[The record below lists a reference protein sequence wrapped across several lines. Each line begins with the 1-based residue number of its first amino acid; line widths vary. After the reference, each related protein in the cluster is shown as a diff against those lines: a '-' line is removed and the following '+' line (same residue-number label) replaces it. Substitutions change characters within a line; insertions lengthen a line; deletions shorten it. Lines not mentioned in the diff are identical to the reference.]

1 MPHSSAPSAAS
12 PPIAVIGAGP
22 AGLFAAEILSGAG
35 LRVTVYDRMAH
46 PARKFLMA
54 GASGLNLT
62 HAEPLETFLT
72 GYGHAR
78 PSLEA
83 AIRAFPPEALRA
95 WAETLGQ
102 SCFTGSSGRV
112 FPTAM
117 KASPLLRA
125 WLERLNRRGVT
136 FCSRHTWTGWSE
148 EGPVFDT
155 PEGTVTSRADATVLA
170 LGGASWSRLGSNGAW
185 ATLLPDSDITPFAPS
200 NCGFL
205 PGWSREH
212 LERWDGAVLS
222 GIALRYGDR
231 VQRGD
236 LSFTRHGIE
245 GAPIYALSGP
255 MRDAIAMR
263 GEAIASIDLRPG
275 MTEQA
280 LAARLAQM
288 RPRESLANRLRKG
301 AGLSPLARAILHEG
315 AGHES
320 PMPGAMASDPKTLA
334 ARIKNAPLQLTA
346 PEAMDRAISVA
357 GGLRF
362 EALDGQFMLRGRP
375 GVFAAGEML
384 DWEAPTGGYLLQ
396 GCFSTAHAAANGL
409 LTWLKAHPKG

>member
-1 MPHSSAPSAAS
+1 MSHASTLSVTAPR
-12 PPIAVIGAGP
+12 IAVIGAGP

-35 LRVTVYDRMAH
+35 LRVTVYDRMTH

-72 GYGHAR
+72 RYGHAR

-95 WAETLGQ
+95 WAEALGQ

-112 FPTAM
+112 FPNAM

-125 WLERLNRRGVT
+125 WLERLEKRGVT
-136 FCSRHTWTGWSE
+136 FAPRHRWTGWSRE
-148 EGPVFDT
+148 SPVFDT
-155 PEGTVTSRADATVLA
+155 PEGRVSSRADATLLA
-170 LGGASWSRLGSNGAW
+170 LGGASWSRLGSDGAW
-185 ATLLPDSDITPFAPS
+185 ITLLPDSDIAPFAPS

-205 PGWSREH
+205 PKWTREEF
-212 LERWDGAVLS
+212 ERWDGAVLS
-222 GIALRYGDR
+222 GIALRYGNR
-231 VQRGD
+231 THRGD

-255 MRDAIAMR
+255 IRDAIATQ
-263 GEAIASIDLRPG
+263 GGAIAFVDLRPG
-275 MTEQA
+275 TTEPS
-280 LAARLAQM
+280 LATRLGQM

-301 AGLSPLARAILHEG
+301 AGLSPLARAILHE
-315 AGHES
+315 ASRHES
-320 PMPGAMASDPKTLA
+320 VPASDPGALA
-334 ARIKNAPLQLTA
+334 ARIKNAPLRLTA

-362 EALDGQFMLRGRP
+362 EALDQHFMLRNRP

-396 GCFSTAHAAANGL
+396 GCFSTARAAANGL
-409 LTWLKAHPKG
+409 VAWLKAHPKG